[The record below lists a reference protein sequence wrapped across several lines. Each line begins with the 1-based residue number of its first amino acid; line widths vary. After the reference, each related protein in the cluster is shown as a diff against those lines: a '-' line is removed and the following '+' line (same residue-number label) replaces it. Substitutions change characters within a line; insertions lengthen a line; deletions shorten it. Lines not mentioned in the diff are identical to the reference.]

1 MRISKLSPSARG
13 EGRWLCQLEDGTL
26 LTIGEGEVVSFGLG
40 TGVELDAE
48 TLEAL
53 TAAAR
58 LTRVKE
64 KALELLAARPMSRK
78 ELVDKL
84 TARPRNREK
93 EPLCGA
99 DTAGQAADWLE
110 GLGYLNDKEYARM
123 VAEHCAAKGY
133 GSARA
138 REELR
143 RRGVPREHWDTALE
157 GMDDPAEAIDAFLR
171 KKLRG
176 RSCPTPGCASACP
189 TPWPAGA
196 SGGRTSAPACAV
208 WARSRRSKSRLP
220 AGRVFHKK

>member
-1 MRISKLSPSARG
+1 MRISKLSPSARV

-99 DTAGQAADWLE
+99 DTAGQAADWLK
-110 GLGYLNDKEYARM
+110 GLGYPNDKVYARM
-123 VAEHCAAKGY
+123 VGEHCAARGY

-171 KKLRG
+171 KKLRWAELSDPKVRKRLSDALARRG
-176 RSCPTPGCASACP
+176 FRWEDISAGLRRL
-189 TPWPAGA
+189 GA
-196 SGGRTSAPACAV
+196 EPEE
-208 WARSRRSKSRLP
+208 
-220 AGRVFHKK
+220 

>member
-1 MRISKLSPSARG
+1 MRISKLSPSARV

-84 TARPRNREK
+84 TARPRNPEK
-93 EPLCGA
+93 GPLCDA
-99 DTAGQAADWLE
+99 ETAGQAADWLE

-123 VAEHCAAKGY
+123 VAEHCAGKGY
-133 GSARA
+133 GPARA

-143 RRGVPREHWDTALE
+143 RRG
-157 GMDDPAEAIDAFLR
+157 
-171 KKLRG
+171 
-176 RSCPTPGCASACP
+176 CPGSTG
-189 TPWPAGA
+189 TRPWRAW
-196 SGGRTSAPACAV
+196 TT
-208 WARSRRSKSRLP
+208 RRRP
-220 AGRVFHKK
+220 

>member
-1 MRISKLSPSARG
+1 MRISKLSPSARV

-26 LTIGEGEVVSFGLG
+26 LPIGEGEVVSFGLG

-93 EPLCGA
+93 
-99 DTAGQAADWLE
+99 
-110 GLGYLNDKEYARM
+110 
-123 VAEHCAAKGY
+123 
-133 GSARA
+133 
-138 REELR
+138 
-143 RRGVPREHWDTALE
+143 
-157 GMDDPAEAIDAFLR
+157 
-171 KKLRG
+171 
-176 RSCPTPGCASACP
+176 
-189 TPWPAGA
+189 
-196 SGGRTSAPACAV
+196 
-208 WARSRRSKSRLP
+208 
-220 AGRVFHKK
+220 

>member
-1 MRISKLSPSARG
+1 MRISKLSPSARV

-40 TGVELDAE
+40 TGVELDAG

-53 TAAAR
+53 TASAR

-64 KALELLAARPMSRK
+64 KALELLSARPLSRK

-84 TARPRNREK
+84 TARPRNPEK
-93 EPLCGA
+93 GPLCGA

-123 VAEHCAAKGY
+123 VAEHCAARGY

-143 RRGVPREHWDTALE
+143 RRGVPREHWDGALA
-157 GMDDPAEAIDAFLR
+157 GMDDPTAAIDAFLR

-176 RSCPTPGCASACP
+176 AELSDPKVRKRLSDALARRGFRWEDISAGLRRL
-189 TPWPAGA
+189 GA
-196 SGGRTSAPACAV
+196 EPEE
-208 WARSRRSKSRLP
+208 
-220 AGRVFHKK
+220 